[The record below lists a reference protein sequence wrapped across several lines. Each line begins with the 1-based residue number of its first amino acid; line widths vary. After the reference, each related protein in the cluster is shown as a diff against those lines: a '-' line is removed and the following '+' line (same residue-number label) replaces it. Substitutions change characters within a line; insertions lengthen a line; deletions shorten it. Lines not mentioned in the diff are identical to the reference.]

1 MSAATWTSKPLHR
14 KSHSVPRPTIAT
26 SRPSYSTAYV
36 ARRMGVSVPTVQRWV
51 DAGRLRA
58 WKTLGGHRRID
69 AASADELF
77 NAQQPAEAAEPVTA
91 RTLEA
96 LKVVI
101 VDDNPDDRELLVAL
115 AEAAFPG
122 ATIQAVENGF
132 LGLMAIGQHS
142 PQVVLTDIQMPKMDG
157 LEMLRQLS
165 GGEGGRTPLLVAVS
179 SLDARQIA
187 QRGGLP
193 EAVHHVCK
201 PIDNPEAFVALLRR
215 GVPGA

>member
-1 MSAATWTSKPLHR
+1 MPAATWTSKP
-14 KSHSVPRPTIAT
+14 SHPESPSVPRTSTAT

-36 ARRMGVSVPTVQRWV
+36 ARRMGVSIPTVQRWV

-77 NAQQPAEAAEPVTA
+77 SAQQPAEPIEQPAHVAA
-91 RTLEA
+91 EA

-101 VDDNPDDRELLVAL
+101 VDDNPDDRDLLVAL
-115 AEAAFPG
+115 AEEAFPG
-122 ATIQAVENGF
+122 ASIQAVENGF

-165 GGEGGRTPLLVAVS
+165 GDEGGRTSLLVAVS
-179 SLDARQIA
+179 SLDARQIE

-193 EAVHHVCK
+193 DAVHHVRK
-201 PIDNPEAFVALLRR
+201 PIADPQALVALLRR
-215 GVPGA
+215 AVTQG

>member
-1 MSAATWTSKPLHR
+1 
-14 KSHSVPRPTIAT
+14 
-26 SRPSYSTAYV
+26 
-36 ARRMGVSVPTVQRWV
+36 MGVSIPTVQRWV

-69 AASADELF
+69 AASADALF
-77 NAQQPAEAAEPVTA
+77 DAQQQPAPGAEAAPGA
-91 RTLEA
+91 ALD

-101 VDDNPDDRELLVAL
+101 VDDNADDRDLLVAL
-115 AEAAFPG
+115 AEEAFPG

-132 LGLMAIGQHS
+132 LGLVAIGQHN

-165 GGEGGRTPLLVAVS
+165 REEGSRAPLLVAVS
-179 SLDARQIA
+179 SLDARQIE

-193 EAVHHVCK
+193 EAVHHVRK
-201 PIDNPEAFVALLRR
+201 PLVDPQAVIALLRR
-215 GVPGA
+215 GVAGT